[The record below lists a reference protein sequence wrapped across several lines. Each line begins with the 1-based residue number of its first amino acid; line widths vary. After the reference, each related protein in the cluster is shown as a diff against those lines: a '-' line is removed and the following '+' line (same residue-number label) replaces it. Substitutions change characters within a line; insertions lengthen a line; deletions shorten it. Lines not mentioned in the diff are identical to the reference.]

1 MSALTPKQQQIYD
14 FILSFSGRHG
24 YPPSVR
30 EIGEHVGLKSPSTV
44 HFHLKGLE
52 TAGHQGQGE
61 DPGHHRLSRAGGG
74 PSRAGAGAHCGQCG
88 RRRPHPGPG
97 VH

>member
-30 EIGEHVGLKSPSTV
+30 EIGEHVGRPFPGRDRCPLWAMWPPAPPSWPRS
-44 HFHLKGLE
+44 
-52 TAGHQGQGE
+52 A
-61 DPGHHRLSRAGGG
+61 SRTT
-74 PSRAGAGAHCGQCG
+74 
-88 RRRPHPGPG
+88 
-97 VH
+97 

>member
-30 EIGEHVGLKSPSTV
+30 EIGEHVGLKSPE
-44 HFHLKGLE
+44 G
-52 TAGHQGQGE
+52 AGDGGADHQGQGE
-61 DPGHHRLSRAGGG
+61 DPGHHRLSRAGGDR
-74 PSRAGAGAHCGQCG
+74 PRAGAGAHCGQCG